1 MGNILEEMISKRAK
15 HLESLLALPETCAFL
30 DRPLTEV
37 SGDLAFALDLRS
49 HYLLAVLDGTG
60 HGPGA
65 ALDAIMVASSIMGR
79 CSFPQGVV
87 WPNEIL
93 QGLQVWKELQETW
106 GEMAVMF
113 LALVD
118 RKHREM
124 HYCRG
129 ISHFPP
135 PWIFVEGKEF
145 PAQLHGVNEGE
156 ASSGRLS
163 LGDQATL
170 LVATDGV
177 AHMCHVGDQTY
188 WETRG
193 KELVRLADPA
203 KIVREIEADALG
215 CEKQGDDQLALAISL

>member
-1 MGNILEEMISKRAK
+1 MGNAIEEMNSKRVK
-15 HLESLLALPETCAFL
+15 HLLSLEALPEICAFL

-65 ALDAIMVASSIMGR
+65 GLDALMVASSIMGR
-79 CSFPQGVV
+79 CSFPRGLV
-87 WPNEIL
+87 WPNEVL

-118 RKHREM
+118 REHREM

-129 ISHFPP
+129 VSYFPP
-135 PWIFVEGKEF
+135 PWLNTNGRVY
-145 PAQLHGVNEGE
+145 QLNGVNEAG
-156 ASSGRLS
+156 AYCGRLS

-170 LVATDGV
+170 LVATDGI
-177 AHMCHVGDQTY
+177 AHMSHVGDKTY
-188 WETRG
+188 WEARG
-193 KELVRLADPA
+193 KDLALGTDPS

-215 CEKQGDDQLALAISL
+215 CESRDDQLALAILL